1 MLWDLH
7 FEGGRSARMKEEAAR
22 RREELE
28 RQKDELRAI
37 EEERAHKK
45 WWRYVQICADYIKII
60 LIHYIY
66 IYILNEM
73 ERM

>member
-1 MLWDLH
+1 MLCDLD
-7 FEGGRSARMKEEAAR
+7 FEGGLGARMKAEAAR

-45 WWRYVQICADYIKII
+45 
-60 LIHYIY
+60 
-66 IYILNEM
+66 
-73 ERM
+73 

>member
-1 MLWDLH
+1 MAYVFCAMYGL
-7 FEGGRSARMKEEAAR
+7 GARMKAEAAR

-45 WWRYVQICADYIKII
+45 
-60 LIHYIY
+60 
-66 IYILNEM
+66 
-73 ERM
+73 